1 MLFVSNTI
9 PRIVLKISKNQNKS
23 DKSMQWARRKLIPIT
38 QQEQQ
43 QQAEEEVEIRSETTS
58 VLWLSAMRG

>member
-43 QQAEEEVEIRSETTS
+43 QAEEEVKIRSETTS

>member
-23 DKSMQWARRKLIPIT
+23 DKSLQWARRKLIPIT

-43 QQAEEEVEIRSETTS
+43 QEVEEIRSETTS
-58 VLWLSAMRG
+58 VYGSGMRG

>member
-38 QQEQQ
+38 QQKQ
-43 QQAEEEVEIRSETTS
+43 QQAAEAEIRSETTS

>member
-38 QQEQQ
+38 QQKQ
-43 QQAEEEVEIRSETTS
+43 QQAEKEAQIRSETTS

>member
-43 QQAEEEVEIRSETTS
+43 QAEEEVEIRSETTS

>member
-9 PRIVLKISKNQNKS
+9 PRIVLKISKKQNKS

-38 QQEQQ
+38 QQKQ
-43 QQAEEEVEIRSETTS
+43 QQAAEEVEIRSETTS

>member
-43 QQAEEEVEIRSETTS
+43 QAAEEVEIRSETTS

>member
-43 QQAEEEVEIRSETTS
+43 QAEEEVEIRSETTS
-58 VLWLSAMRG
+58 VLWLSARRG

>member
-38 QQEQQ
+38 QQKQ
-43 QQAEEEVEIRSETTS
+43 QQAAEEVEIRSETTS

>member
-43 QQAEEEVEIRSETTS
+43 QAAKEAEIRSETTS

>member
-38 QQEQQ
+38 QQEE
-43 QQAEEEVEIRSETTS
+43 QQAAEEVEIRSETTS

>member
-38 QQEQQ
+38 QQKQ
-43 QQAEEEVEIRSETTS
+43 QQAAKEAEIRSETTS